1 MSILNVERC
10 ADSSGIFCF
19 GSPKVYVLRS
29 FGFVCLNL
37 FLLLLNDKNL
47 FCCCNVLNGELAMLK
62 RCIVMTHS
70 VKLETQDGRTGSC
83 QQKLSFRSV
92 ALAWVLCYILIGTCE
107 IQLFALKQRVVYNYS
122 LDAYQRHRKLKRLR
136 TSQNFLSSAKFPLT
150 IFNGVLTGM
159 EMYFQIST
167 NEQKVTEISG
177 KS

>member
-1 MSILNVERC
+1 
-10 ADSSGIFCF
+10 
-19 GSPKVYVLRS
+19 
-29 FGFVCLNL
+29 
-37 FLLLLNDKNL
+37 
-47 FCCCNVLNGELAMLK
+47 
-62 RCIVMTHS
+62 MTHS

-83 QQKLSFRSV
+83 QQKLSFRSPCMS
-92 ALAWVLCYILIGTCE
+92 AVLHSHRHMRIIRNE

-122 LDAYQRHRKLKRLR
+122 LDAYQRHRKHKRLR
-136 TSQNFLSSAKFPLT
+136 TSQNFVSSAKFPLT